1 MSKKPAKTSYK
12 HFFQRTGCIEAA
24 VQEVILEK
32 WNWFQSLK
40 QILNF
45 PRAAWHDRNSKD
57 FGVEQSW
64 I

>member
-45 PRAAWHDRNSKD
+45 PRAA
-57 FGVEQSW
+57 
-64 I
+64 